1 MSNNENQTKHCKYC
15 QSEIPAA
22 ASVCSQCGRK
32 QKGKLKWILIAIFV
46 LIFLGALGSAIGD
59 SNQTSTPAPSTP
71 GTETTPASNSSTE
84 TKAETVEI
92 LDVSPADLLDAYETN
107 EVKAD
112 ALYDGK
118 TVRLSGTVESI
129 GKDIMDDVYI
139 TFAGEEFSLSSV
151 QCYFSNDAQI
161 QQVMELQEG
170 DSVTVVGVCDGYFV
184 NVSVK
189 NCAFE

>member
-1 MSNNENQTKHCKYC
+1 MPNNENQTKHCKYC

-32 QKGKLKWILIAIFV
+32 QKGKLKWILIVIFV
-46 LIFLGALGSAIGD
+46 LIFLGALGSAMGD
-59 SNQTSTPAPSTP
+59 SGQTSTPASDS
-71 GTETTPASNSSTE
+71 GTE

-92 LDVSPADLLDAYETN
+92 LDVSPAELLDAYETN

-118 TVRLSGTVESI
+118 TLRLSGTVESI
-129 GKDIMDDVYI
+129 GKDILDDIYI
-139 TFAGEEFSLSSV
+139 TFAGEEFSITSV
-151 QCYFSNDAQI
+151 QCYFSDDAQI

-170 DSVTVVGVCDGYFV
+170 DSVTVVGVCDGYFMNVCV
-184 NVSVK
+184 N
-189 NCAFE
+189 NCVFE

>member
-32 QKGKLKWILIAIFV
+32 QKGKLKWVLIAIFV
-46 LIFLGALGSAIGD
+46 LIFLGALGSVMGD
-59 SNQTSTPAPSTP
+59 SNQTSTPAPNTS
-71 GTETTPASNSSTE
+71 GTETEQE
-84 TKAETVEI
+84 TAEI
-92 LDVSPADLLDAYETN
+92 LDVSPAELLDAYETN

-118 TVRLSGTVESI
+118 TIRLNGAVESI
-129 GKDIMDDVYI
+129 GKDILDDVYI
-139 TFAGEEFSLSSV
+139 TFAGEEFSITSV
-151 QCYFSNDAQI
+151 QCYFSDDAQI

>member
-32 QKGKLKWILIAIFV
+32 QKGKLKWVLVAIFV
-46 LIFLGALGSAIGD
+46 LIFLGALGSAVSD
-59 SNQTSTPAPSTP
+59 SSPTAPSAPAGSGTSAATESTQTP
-71 GTETTPASNSSTE
+71 PAE
-84 TKAETVEI
+84 EI
-92 LDVSPADLLDAYETN
+92 MEVSPAELMSAYETN

-118 TVRLSGTVESI
+118 KLRISGTVESI
-129 GKDIMDDVYI
+129 GKDILDDVYI
-139 TFAGEEFSLSSV
+139 TFAGEEFSITSV
-151 QCYFSNDAQI
+151 QCYFSDDAQI

-170 DSVTVVGVCDGYFV
+170 DSVTVVGVCDGYFMNVCV
-184 NVSVK
+184 NDCV
-189 NCAFE
+189 FE